1 MAKANG
7 AHKKNEEFDN
17 IDFATMLDEYES
29 EKNLESVSVIE
40 GRIVKIEADEVFI
53 DIQDKSEGILNISEI
68 TKDDKLLFNVDD
80 TIKVIVVGNS
90 KGRKLL
96 SYKKALR
103 KEKVLEFIKNYKD
116 TEELDAFEV
125 KVIGKN
131 RGGFVAVNNDEV
143 EFFLP
148 KSQCNPKELN
158 NILNKKVK
166 VKILSVDEEN
176 QSIVVSKKKAF
187 DEERKKKKELIEK
200 IVKDSELKKGTVRKL
215 TSYGMFVDIGGVDGL
230 VHYSEI
236 SYKGPVNPSTLY
248 KEGEEV
254 LVKVIGFDNEK
265 KHISLSIKAA
275 STDPWVEIKGCL
287 EVGDVLS
294 VSVSNIENYG
304 VFVDLGNDIEGF
316 LHISEISWDKNIK
329 NPRDYLKEG
338 EEINVEI
345 IEIDYE
351 KRRLRVSLKN
361 LLPKPFKEFSDNFNV
376 GDVVEGEIST
386 LTNFGAFVK
395 IGNIEGLLH
404 NDDISWGD
412 SETCKKVY
420 NVGDKVKVKIRKI
433 DEENQKISL
442 SVKHLEESP
451 SSIFTKSHK
460 IGEIIKGVVSD
471 IKDFGIFV
479 KIDDNVEALI
489 KNEDLGDTTPNK
501 GDEVEGVLIFAR
513 NGKLRLS
520 IKKVGLIKTRENLE
534 KFNVEDKVTIGD
546 IIKDQLQ

>member
-7 AHKKNEEFDN
+7 AHKKNEELDN
-17 IDFATMLDEYES
+17 VDFATMLDEFES
-29 EKNLESVSVIE
+29 EKNSESFSVID
-40 GRIVKIEADEVFI
+40 GKIVKIEADEVFV
-53 DIQDKSEGILNISEI
+53 DIQDKSEGILNINEI
-68 TKDDKLLFNVDD
+68 MKDDKLLFNVDD
-80 TIKVIVVGNS
+80 MIKVTVIGNS

-103 KEKVLEFIKNYKD
+103 KEKVLDFINNCKEF
-116 TEELDAFEV
+116 EQLEAFEV

-131 RGGFVAVNNDEV
+131 RGGFVAVNNDDV

-148 KSQCNPKELN
+148 KSQCNPKEVN
-158 NILNKKVK
+158 NLLNKKVK
-166 VKILSVDEEN
+166 VKIISIDEEN
-176 QSIVVSKKKAF
+176 QSILVSKKKAF
-187 DEERKKKKELIEK
+187 DDERKKRKELIEK
-200 IVKDSELKKGTVRKL
+200 LIKDDELKKGTVRKL

-254 LVKVIGFDNEK
+254 VVKVIGFDTEK

-275 STDPWVEIKGCL
+275 SVDPWIEIKDSL
-287 EVGDVLS
+287 EVGDVLK
-294 VSVSNIENYG
+294 VVVSNIENYG

-329 NPRDYLKEG
+329 NPKDYLKEG
-338 EEINVEI
+338 EEIDVEI
-345 IEIDYE
+345 IEIDYD

-386 LTNFGAFVK
+386 ITNFGAFVK

-404 NDDISWGD
+404 NDDISWN
-412 SETCKKVY
+412 ENEPCKKVY

-433 DEENQKISL
+433 DDENQKISL

-451 SSIFTKSHK
+451 SSIFIKNHK
-460 IGEIIKGVVSD
+460 LGEIIKGVVSD

-479 KIDDNVEALI
+479 KLDNNVEALI
-489 KNEDLGDTTPNK
+489 KNEDLGETVPNK
-501 GDEVEGVLIFAR
+501 GDEIEGALIFAR
-513 NGKLRLS
+513 NGKIRLS
-520 IKKVGLIKTRENLE
+520 VKKVNLIKTRENLE
-534 KFNVEDKVTIGD
+534 KFNTDDKVTIGD
-546 IIKDQLQ
+546 VIKDQLQ